1 MKKEHIWRALFY
13 ALGIVFLC
21 FGVTLNTKTG
31 LGLSP
36 ITSVPYSISTAFA
49 IPFSTV
55 LFWYYIACVL
65 LQAAVKRRGECGWK
79 ELAQVPLSF
88 VFSVVQEWMGDVI
101 AFRCD
106 TLWQGL
112 AVLPFAA
119 LFTGFGIALMVRME
133 LVPNPAD
140 GVPFVLSRVIKKEMG
155 LTKNIVDGSC
165 VLLALVVDLLFTG
178 GIVSIGLGT
187 LWAMVCNGR
196 AIALFDRLFTKKIT
210 ALAGLSK

>member
-1 MKKEHIWRALFY
+1 MKREHIRRALFY
-13 ALGIVFLC
+13 GLGIVSLC

-36 ITSVPYSISTAFA
+36 ITAVPYSISTAFLV
-49 IPFSTV
+49 PFSTV
-55 LFWYYIACVL
+55 LFWYHIACVL
-65 LQAAVKRRGECGWK
+65 LQAAVKRRECGWK
-79 ELAQVPLSF
+79 ELAQVPLSY

-106 TLWQGL
+106 SLWQGL

-119 LFTGFGIALMVRME
+119 LFTGFGIALMVRMQ

-178 GIVSIGLGT
+178 GVVSIGLGT
-187 LWAMVCNGR
+187 LWAMVFNGR

-210 ALAGLSK
+210 ALAGLAK

>member
-36 ITSVPYSISTAFA
+36 ITSVPYSISTAFS

-65 LQAAVKRRGECGWK
+65 LQAAVKRRECGWK

-88 VFSVVQEWMGDVI
+88 VFSVIQEWMGDVI
-101 AFRCD
+101 TFRCV

-196 AIALFDRLFTKKIT
+196 AIALFDRLFTKKVT

>member
-1 MKKEHIWRALFY
+1 MKREHIWRALFY
-13 ALGIVFLC
+13 GLGIVSLC

-36 ITSVPYSISTAFA
+36 ITAVPYSISTAFLV
-49 IPFSTV
+49 PFSTV

-65 LQAAVKRRGECGWK
+65 LQAAVKRRECGWK

-88 VFSVVQEWMGDVI
+88 VFSVVQEWMGEI
-101 AFRCD
+101 LSFHCSA
-106 TLWQGL
+106 LWQGVAL
-112 AVLPFAA
+112 LPFAA

-140 GVPFVLSRVIKKEMG
+140 GVPFVLSRAIKKEMG

-165 VLLALVVDLLFTG
+165 VLLALVMDLVFTG
-178 GIVSIGLGT
+178 GVVSIGLGT
-187 LWAMVCNGR
+187 LWAMVFNGR
-196 AIALFDRLFTKKIT
+196 AIALFDRLFTKQVT
-210 ALAGLSK
+210 ALAGICV

>member
-1 MKKEHIWRALFY
+1 MKREHIRRALFY
-13 ALGIVFLC
+13 GLGIVSLC

-36 ITSVPYSISTAFA
+36 ITAVPYSISTAFLV
-49 IPFSTV
+49 PFSTV

-65 LQAAVKRRGECGWK
+65 LQATVKRRECGWK

-101 AFRCD
+101 AFRC
-106 TLWQGL
+106 TSLWQGL

-165 VLLALVVDLLFTG
+165 VLLALAVDLLFTG
-178 GIVSIGLGT
+178 GVVSIGLGT
-187 LWAMVCNGR
+187 LWAMVFNGR
-196 AIALFDRLFTKKIT
+196 AIALFDRLFTKKVT
-210 ALAGLSK
+210 ALAGLRV

>member
-1 MKKEHIWRALFY
+1 MKREHIWRALFY
-13 ALGIVFLC
+13 GLGIVSLC

-36 ITSVPYSISTAFA
+36 ITAVPYSISTAFLV
-49 IPFSTV
+49 PFSTV

-65 LQAAVKRRGECGWK
+65 LQAAVKRRESGWK

-101 AFRCD
+101 AFRC
-106 TLWQGL
+106 TSLWQGL

-178 GIVSIGLGT
+178 GVVSIGLGT
-187 LWAMVCNGR
+187 LWAMVFNGR

-210 ALAGLSK
+210 ALAGLRV

>member
-1 MKKEHIWRALFY
+1 MKKEHIRRGLFY
-13 ALGIVFLC
+13 GLGIVSLC

-36 ITSVPYSISTAFA
+36 ITAVPYSISTAFLV
-49 IPFSTV
+49 PFSTV

-65 LQAAVKRRGECGWK
+65 LQAAVKRKECGWK

-88 VFSVVQEWMGDVI
+88 VFSVVQGWMGEI
-101 AFRCD
+101 LSFHCSA
-106 TLWQGL
+106 LWQGVAL
-112 AVLPFAA
+112 LPFAA

-165 VLLALVVDLLFTG
+165 VLVALVIDLLFTG
-178 GIVSIGLGT
+178 GVVSIGLGT
-187 LWAMVCNGR
+187 LWAMVFNGR
-196 AIALFDRLFTKKIT
+196 AIALFDRLFTKKVT
-210 ALAGLSK
+210 ALAGLRV